1 MARETEMSKAKQIGT
16 RAETAVRNYLLSVG
30 YSPLAAH
37 RNVLKGQD
45 DEGDVWLRESYGLIV
60 FEVKGG
66 KSAKEASFQQVGK
79 WYEEAEKER
88 KNADGRLGFLVTQR
102 AGVGYPRAG
111 DWWAYAN
118 LGDLIYLRTNLELT
132 DKTLVRITLAEL
144 VKLIH
149 G

>member
-1 MARETEMSKAKQIGT
+1 MSKSKSIGT

-30 YSPLAAH
+30 YNPLEAH
-37 RNVLKGQD
+37 RNVLKGKD

-66 KSAKEASFQQVGK
+66 KSAKDASFQQIGK

-88 KNADGRLGFLVTQR
+88 NNADGRFGFLVTQR
-102 AGVGYPRAG
+102 PGVGYPRAG
-111 DWWAYAN
+111 EWWAYAT
-118 LGDLIYLRTNLELT
+118 LGDLINLRTNLECT
-132 DKTLVRITLAEL
+132 DNTLVRITLAEL

>member
-1 MARETEMSKAKQIGT
+1 MSKSKSIGT

-30 YSPLAAH
+30 YSPLDAH
-37 RNVLKGQD
+37 RNVLKGSD
-45 DEGDVWLRESYGLIV
+45 DEGDVWLREERGLIV

-66 KSAKEASFQQVGK
+66 KSAKDASHGQVAK
-79 WYEEAEKER
+79 WYEEAETER

-111 DWWAYAN
+111 DWWAYAT
-118 LGDLIYLRTNLELT
+118 LGDLIYLRTNLELA
-132 DKTLVRITLAEL
+132 DQTLVRITLTQL

>member
-1 MARETEMSKAKQIGT
+1 MSKSKAIGT

-30 YSPLAAH
+30 YSPLDAH
-37 RNVLKGQD
+37 RNVLKGSD
-45 DEGDVWLRESYGLIV
+45 DEGDVWLREERGLIV

-66 KSAKEASFQQVGK
+66 KSAKDASYGQIAK
-79 WYEEAEKER
+79 WYEEAETEK

-111 DWWAYAN
+111 DWWAYAS

-132 DKTLVRITLAEL
+132 NKTLVRITLSDL
-144 VKLIH
+144 VRLIH

>member
-1 MARETEMSKAKQIGT
+1 MSKAKSIGT

-30 YSPLAAH
+30 YDPLDAH
-37 RNVLKGQD
+37 RNVLKGSD
-45 DEGDVWLRESYGLIV
+45 DEGDVWLRESFGLVV

-66 KSAKEASFQQVGK
+66 KMAKEASHGQIEKWFQ
-79 WYEEAEKER
+79 EAQTECQ
-88 KNADGRLGFLVTQR
+88 NANAKFGFLVTQR

-111 DWWAYAN
+111 DWWAYAY
-118 LGDLIYLRTNLELT
+118 LGDLIYLRTHLDNSNPT
-132 DKTLVRITLAEL
+132 IVRLTLAEL

>member
-1 MARETEMSKAKQIGT
+1 VSKSKSIGT

-30 YSPLAAH
+30 YNPLEAH
-37 RNVLKGQD
+37 RNVLKGKD
-45 DEGDVWLRESYGLIV
+45 DEGDVWLREASGLIV

-66 KSAKEASFQQVGK
+66 KSAKDASFQQVAK
-79 WYEEAEKER
+79 WYEEAEIEC
-88 KNADGRLGFLVTQR
+88 KNATGRFGFLVTQR
-102 AGVGYPRAG
+102 PGVGYPRAG
-111 DWWAYAN
+111 EWWAYATLGN
-118 LGDLIYLRTNLELT
+118 LINLRTNLELS

>member
-1 MARETEMSKAKQIGT
+1 MSKSKSIGT

-30 YSPLAAH
+30 YSPLDAH
-37 RNVLKGQD
+37 RNVLKGSD

-60 FEVKGG
+60 FEIKGG
-66 KSAKEASFQQVGK
+66 KSAKEASFEQVKK
-79 WYEEAEKER
+79 WYAEAEKER
-88 KNADGRLGFLVTQR
+88 DNAGGKFGFLVTQR

-111 DWWAYAN
+111 EWWAYAN
-118 LGDLIYLRTNLELT
+118 LSDLIVLRTNL
-132 DKTLVRITLAEL
+132 DVIDGTLVRLTLAEL

>member
-1 MARETEMSKAKQIGT
+1 VSKSKSIGT

-30 YSPLAAH
+30 YNPLEAH
-37 RNVLKGQD
+37 RNVLKGKD

-66 KSAKEASFQQVGK
+66 KSAKDASFQQIGK

-88 KNADGRLGFLVTQR
+88 NNADGRFGFLVTQR
-102 AGVGYPRAG
+102 PGVGYPRAG
-111 DWWAYAN
+111 EWWAYAT
-118 LGDLIYLRTNLELT
+118 LGDLINLRTNLECT
-132 DKTLVRITLAEL
+132 DNTLVRITLAEL

>member
-1 MARETEMSKAKQIGT
+1 MSKAKQIGT

-45 DEGDVWLRESYGLIV
+45 DEGDVWLREEHGLIV

-66 KSAKEASFQQVGK
+66 KSAKEASLGQIEK
-79 WYEEAEKER
+79 WYEEAETEKT
-88 KNADGRLGFLVTQR
+88 NADAKFGFLVTQR

-111 DWWAYAN
+111 EWWAYAA
-118 LGDLIYLRTNLELT
+118 LGDLINLRTNLELVDRT
-132 DKTLVRITLAEL
+132 IVRITLANL
-144 VKLIH
+144 VRLIH

>member
-1 MARETEMSKAKQIGT
+1 MSKSKSIGT

-30 YSPLAAH
+30 YNPLEAH
-37 RNVLKGQD
+37 RNVLKGKD
-45 DEGDVWLRESYGLIV
+45 DEGDVWLREASGLIV

-66 KSAKEASFQQVGK
+66 KAAKDASFQQIGK
-79 WYEEAEKER
+79 WYEEAERER
-88 KNADGRLGFLVTQR
+88 DNADARFGFLVTQR

-111 DWWAYAN
+111 DWWAYAS
-118 LGDLIYLRTNLELT
+118 LGDLINLRTNLERI
-132 DKTLVRITLAEL
+132 DDILVRITLAEL

>member
-1 MARETEMSKAKQIGT
+1 VSKSKSIGT

-30 YSPLAAH
+30 YNPLEAH
-37 RNVLKGQD
+37 RNVLKGKD
-45 DEGDVWLRESYGLIV
+45 DEGDVWLREASGLIV

-66 KSAKEASFQQVGK
+66 KSAKDASFQQIGK
-79 WYEEAEKER
+79 WYDEAEKER
-88 KNADGRLGFLVTQR
+88 DNADGRFGFLVTQR

-111 DWWAYAN
+111 DWWAYAR
-118 LGDLIYLRTNLELT
+118 LQDLIYLRTNLVCV
-132 DKTLVRITLAEL
+132 DGTLVRTTLAEL

>member
-1 MARETEMSKAKQIGT
+1 MSKSKDIGT
-16 RAETAVRNYLLSVG
+16 RAETAVKNYLLSVG
-30 YSPLAAH
+30 YSPLDAH
-37 RNVLKGQD
+37 RNVLKGSA

-66 KSAKEASFQQVGK
+66 KAAKEASYGQIEKWFQ
-79 WYEEAEKER
+79 EAETEK
-88 KNADGRLGFLVTQR
+88 KNANARFGFLVTQR

-111 DWWAYAN
+111 EWWAFCKVS
-118 LGDLIYLRTNLELT
+118 DIIYLRTHL
-132 DKTLVRITLAEL
+132 DVIDDSLVRLRLSDL

>member
-1 MARETEMSKAKQIGT
+1 MSKSKSIGT

-30 YSPLAAH
+30 YSPLDAH
-37 RNVLKGQD
+37 RNVLKGSD
-45 DEGDVWLRESYGLIV
+45 DEGDVWLREARGLIV

-66 KSAKEASFQQVGK
+66 KSAKDASHGQIAK
-79 WYEEAEKER
+79 WHEEAETEKD
-88 KNADGRLGFLVTQR
+88 NANGRLGFLVTQR

-111 DWWAYAN
+111 DWWAYAT

-132 DKTLVRITLAEL
+132 NKTLVRLTLSDL